1 MGRIC
6 LTDAQRAAARYKDRA
21 NRLADDLAVYKRRH
35 KLTNLQIAKAT
46 GLGHMTVA
54 RLLDADVTVRLSL
67 ETYWKLEEMA
77 KAKDEG

>member
-21 NRLADDLAVYKRRH
+21 NRLADGLAVYKRRH

-46 GLGHMTVA
+46 GLGHMLGLWQRSA
-54 RLLDADVTVRLSL
+54 RRGRRAGLSL
-67 ETYWKLEEMA
+67 EPGWQARGGL
-77 KAKDEG
+77 GG